1 MKLSQEIITNAIA
14 HRRHLHAHPELSG
27 QEFKTAEYIQA
38 CLDKWGVS
46 YEKNIGGL
54 GIVAWIGPETSDCLA
69 LRADMDALPICETN
83 TASYQSTN
91 AGVMHAC
98 GHDVHMAC
106 LLEPLKRFKATRL
119 SLNAFTL
126 FFNLMK
132 KSCQEAHN

>member
-1 MKLSQEIITNAIA
+1 M
-14 HRRHLHAHPELSG
+14 HPELSG

-54 GIVAWIGPETSDCLA
+54 GIAAWIGPETSDCLA

-83 TASYQSTN
+83 TPSLTN
-91 AGVMHAC
+91 PLMHGVMHAC

-106 LLEPLKRFKATRL
+106 LLGAIETLQTPI
-119 SLNAFTL
+119 SL
-126 FFNLMK
+126 
-132 KSCQEAHN
+132 